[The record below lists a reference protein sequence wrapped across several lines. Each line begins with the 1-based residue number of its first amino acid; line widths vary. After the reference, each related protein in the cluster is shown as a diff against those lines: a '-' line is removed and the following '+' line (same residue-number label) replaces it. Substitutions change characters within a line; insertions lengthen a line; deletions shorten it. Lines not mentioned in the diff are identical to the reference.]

1 MRRREFIRL
10 LGGVTAAWPLAAQA
24 QQAMPVVGVLGSA
37 TADEYAPMIATF
49 LKGLSEAGY
58 VQGKNVGL
66 EYAWAD
72 HHYDRLPMLA
82 GKLIERQVRIILA
95 ASTPSALAAKSAT
108 STIPVVFAIGGDP
121 VGTGVVNSLNRPG
134 GNVTGAA
141 HMNVDTAPKRLEL
154 LHEILPGRRALGLLT
169 NPKNSL
175 TASIESGVGSAAEV
189 LGVQLSTL
197 HASTEE
203 EIDAALR
210 AAARGLVAGL
220 VIGTDS
226 LFTGRLKFLA
236 AKSLQFKVPTI
247 YQYRD
252 FVAAGGAMS
261 YGGDIKDSYYHAGL
275 YAGRILRGEKPAD
288 LPVQLSTKV
297 EFFVNL
303 KTLKALGIEPPLAL
317 VSRADEVIE

>member
-1 MRRREFIRL
+1 MKRREFIRL
-10 LGGVTAAWPLAAQA
+10 LGGVTTAWPLAARA

-82 GKLIERQVRIILA
+82 RKLIERQARIILA

-121 VGTGVVNSLNRPG
+121 VGIGVVNSLNRPG

-175 TASIESGVGSAAEV
+175 TASIESGVGSAAEA

-210 AAARGLVAGL
+210 TAAGGLVAGL

-236 AKSLQFKVPTI
+236 TKSLQFKVPTI

-275 YAGRILRGEKPAD
+275 YAGRILNGEKPAD

-303 KTLKALGIEPPLAL
+303 KTLKTLGIEPPLAL

>member
-1 MRRREFIRL
+1 
-10 LGGVTAAWPLAAQA
+10 
-24 QQAMPVVGVLGSA
+24 
-37 TADEYAPMIATF
+37 
-49 LKGLSEAGY
+49 
-58 VQGKNVGL
+58 
-66 EYAWAD
+66 
-72 HHYDRLPMLA
+72 ML
-82 GKLIERQVRIILA
+82 IPRQ
-95 ASTPSALAAKSAT
+95 
-108 STIPVVFAIGGDP
+108 
-121 VGTGVVNSLNRPG
+121 
-134 GNVTGAA
+134 
-141 HMNVDTAPKRLEL
+141 KRLEL

-169 NPKNSL
+169 NPKSPL
-175 TASIESGVGSAAEV
+175 TTSIESGVGSAAEA

-203 EIDAALR
+203 EIDAAHR
-210 AAARGLVAGL
+210 AAAGGLVAGL

-226 LFTGRLKFLA
+226 LFTGCLRFLA
-236 AKSLQFKVPTI
+236 TKSLQFKVPTI

-275 YAGRILRGEKPAD
+275 YAGRILNGEKPAD

-303 KTLKALGIEPPLAL
+303 KTLKTLGIEPPLAL